1 MNEQV
6 KRNADRF
13 PEDFMFRLRDDEKA
27 EVVANCDHLQ
37 KLKFSPQLPYVFTE
51 HGAIMAAS
59 ILNSPEAVA
68 MSVFVV
74 RAFVQM
80 RERLTANAEILKR
93 LAEIDTTLLEHD
105 QALRTIWQNLQPLLE
120 PPPDPPKRKIGFD
133 YKGDGK

>member
-1 MNEQV
+1 MTSNMEV
-6 KRNADRF
+6 FDSE
-13 PEDFMFRLRDDEKA
+13 EDEDNRSQSATGSRGGRRY
-27 EVVANCDHLQ
+27 
-37 KLKFSPQLPYVFTE
+37 LPFVFTE

-80 RERLTANAEILKR
+80 RERLAVNVEILKR
-93 LAEIDTTLLEHD
+93 MAEIDTTLLEHD

-133 YKGDGK
+133 YKGEGG